1 MEDKWK
7 RNTQHNEDKRNSTTL
22 LDMQEEELLQNSH
35 ATAREE
41 SHFTTAEGWLKEQEE
56 RKEPKHST
64 YCSVGTI
71 WHFCLKYG
79 CNFQEIGLGFGVKN
93 WFHKKIKK

>member
-1 MEDKWK
+1 MFKRYSMEDKWK

-41 SHFTTAEGWLKEQEE
+41 SHFTTARGLVKRTGGTE
-56 RKEPKHST
+56 RAKTFK
-64 YCSVGTI
+64 V
-71 WHFCLKYG
+71 L
-79 CNFQEIGLGFGVKN
+79 
-93 WFHKKIKK
+93 